1 MKLGKI
7 NAVCVYV
14 AWAALLAFILNAI
27 YGFLIAPTS
36 NLIFN
41 AIIIT
46 LMSSA
51 LLHVVLS
58 FFVRCPHCNK
68 QITTQGFK
76 APHPNSEGDWSRVV
90 AKWFTGS
97 VVCIHCGQEVST
109 NDL

>member
-7 NAVCVYV
+7 NALCVYI
-14 AWAALLAFILNAI
+14 AWAAIIGFILNAL
-27 YGFLIAPTS
+27 YGYLIAPTS

-41 AIIIT
+41 VIIVT
-46 LMSSA
+46 LLVSA
-51 LLHVVLS
+51 ALHMVFA

-68 QITTQGFK
+68 CITAQGFK
-76 APHPNSEGDWSRVV
+76 SPHPNSEGDWSRVV